1 MKSFLTLAALFA
13 VSATG
18 LLLAQNAPRQQTT
31 TTRPPSSA
39 PATTS
44 PTPLPPTVSAEDVKG
59 VQTAVDLF
67 VKAFNSGD
75 VKAMTA
81 LFTENAEVT
90 DEDGAMAVGKPAITA
105 QFESMF
111 QEHPGRKLSL
121 TTEAIRFFAD
131 DVAQEEGRAVLTPAD
146 PGPAEHSLYS
156 VIYVKK
162 DGRWL
167 QATVRDD
174 RDETVRPHEHLKQLE
189 WMIGDWVNQTG
200 SLVTSTTCHWS
211 PDQNYLL
218 RDFTVKHE
226 GKPQLSG
233 TQRIGWDPLTK
244 HIKSWV
250 FDSEGGYGEGLW
262 SHEGG
267 HWVVKATGV
276 LPDGK
281 TASATHHI
289 EVDTKDRVRWMS
301 VDRVVAGKPIVE
313 TEEVVLVRTPPQA
326 PPTSGSPTRTSGSP
340 STKSSR

>member
-1 MKSFLTLAALFA
+1 MKFSLSLASLFA

-18 LLLAQNAPRQQTT
+18 LLLAQDTPRQKAT
-31 TTRPPSSA
+31 TTRPTTPA
-39 PATTS
+39 PAAGTNKAAPA
-44 PTPLPPTVSAEDVKG
+44 PTLPPTVSAEDVKG
-59 VQTAVDLF
+59 VQAAVDAF
-67 VKAFNSGD
+67 VKAFNNGD
-75 VKAMTA
+75 VKAVTA

-90 DEDGAMAVGKPAITA
+90 YEDGAMAVGKPAISA
-105 QFESMF
+105 QYEAIF
-111 QEHPGRKLSL
+111 QEHPGRKLSV

-131 DVAQEEGRAVLTPAD
+131 DVAQEEGRAILTPAD
-146 PGPAEHSLYS
+146 GGPAEHSRYS
-156 VIYVKK
+156 VVYVKK

-174 RDETVRPHEHLKQLE
+174 HDEAVRPHERLKPLE
-189 WMIGDWVNQTG
+189 WMVGDWVNQTG

-211 PDQNYLL
+211 PDKNYLL

-226 GKPQLSG
+226 GKAQLSG

-289 EVDTKDRVRWMS
+289 EVDTKDRVRWLS
-301 VDRVVAGKPIVE
+301 VDRVVAGKPIAE
-313 TEEVVLVRTPPQA
+313 TEEIVLVRTPPQA
-326 PPTSGSPTRTSGSP
+326 PSTSGSPT
-340 STKSSR
+340 TKSSR